1 MCSDKKSQET
11 GHMQAVMPEIV
22 NTEVKWLS
30 TPTIRRLCQDEKCQ
44 STRCY
49 KSPVRPK
56 YRYDKKCQSGSPS
69 KAVVNEYPE
78 DTSLEVTSKKLSPR
92 GSFKKSQVQVHRRY

>member
-11 GHMQAVMPEIV
+11 SHMQPVMPVLV

-30 TPTIRRLCQDEKCQ
+30 TPIIRRLCQDEKCQ

-49 KSPVRPK
+49 KKKSPVRPMYK
-56 YRYDKKCQSGSPS
+56 YDKNCQS
-69 KAVVNEYPE
+69 
-78 DTSLEVTSKKLSPR
+78 EVPVKRRVLTQRR
-92 GSFKKSQVQVHRRY
+92 GR